1 MKKTI
6 AILLILAFVG
16 IVGYAES
23 VYYRKDCEI
32 IDISGGVVTVEDKC
46 GFIWSFYAETNKD
59 YTVGERVT
67 LKMFDNH
74 TSGNVFDD
82 EIIKVK

>member
-1 MKKTI
+1 MKKTLI
-6 AILLILAFVG
+6 ILLILTFVG
-16 IVGYAES
+16 IIGHTES

-32 IDISGGVVTVEDKC
+32 IDISGTVVTVEDKC
-46 GFIWSFYAETNKD
+46 GFIWSFYAERNEN
-59 YTVGERVT
+59 YTIGDCVT